1 MLGAVVSQGTGR
13 GAALAVPA
21 FGKTG
26 TTQDS
31 RDAVF
36 IGFAQDLVVGVWV
49 GNDDNS
55 PLAGQIA
62 GGGLPARIWRD
73 FMTQAV
79 GTAPAQKLAP
89 PLAAPVPA
97 TGFNGSVTLPIE
109 GADGFELGVEVD
121 DNGIT
126 VTGDGVPFPIEDLPQ
141 RGERVPADGPRREPR
156 EPGFDPGREP
166 REPREPRDAGPP
178 PRREPLPEDGTF

>member
-31 RDAVF
+31 RDALF

-55 PLAGQIA
+55 PMPGAIA

-73 FMTQAV
+73 FMTQAI
-79 GTAPAQKLAP
+79 GTGPAQSLAP
-89 PLAAPVPA
+89 PLAAPVESQ
-97 TGFNGSVTLPIE
+97 GINGSVTLPIE
-109 GADGFELGVEVD
+109 GTDYQVGVQVD
-121 DNGIT
+121 ENGVTVSAQPGETPQPGDQPAERPAPTIT
-126 VTGDGVPFPIEDLPQ
+126 
-141 RGERVPADGPRREPR
+141 
-156 EPGFDPGREP
+156 
-166 REPREPRDAGPP
+166 PP
-178 PRREPLPEDGTF
+178 PAPPAPDDEPAEDDGQ

>member
-13 GAALAVPA
+13 AAALEVPA

-31 RDAVF
+31 RDALF

-79 GTAPAQKLAP
+79 GTAPARKLAP
-89 PLAAPVPA
+89 PLQAPVA
-97 TGFNGSVTLPIE
+97 TTGLNGSVTLPIE
-109 GADGFELGVEVD
+109 GTGYEVGVKVD
-121 DNGIT
+121 ENG
-126 VTGDGVPFPIEDLPQ
+126 VVVSAQ
-141 RGERVPADGPRREPR
+141 
-156 EPGFDPGREP
+156 PGRGP
-166 REPREPRDAGPP
+166 ARGRRAALGAAGPDP
-178 PRREPLPEDGTF
+178 YHAPGAAGARRRAARGRAVSPAG